1 MSLNKFGAITNR
13 TLVPLS
19 AITVIAFIIY
29 WVVGYAAKVDA
40 IVQKDSPSRPEFN
53 QICSQLSDIEKKI
66 DTTNN
71 NVLRLATR
79 DKQ

>member
-1 MSLNKFGAITNR
+1 MSKGKLGAITNK
-13 TLVPLS
+13 TLVPIS
-19 AITVIAFIIY
+19 AIAVIAFVIY

-53 QICSQLSDIEKKI
+53 QICSQLSDISKKI

-71 NVLRLATR
+71 NVLRLASR